1 MKRYFIIG
9 IFALLSACGTAKSD
23 IVAKVDGIV
32 ITKTEF
38 TSAFKFELTLYNPKI
53 LDDQDR
59 ITAIKNA
66 VLDDIIQNIILYKKA
81 KESGIVATDE
91 ELAQEY
97 NSFKSRYTEASFQK
111 MLELKGISYE
121 DWKKD
126 KMRSLLADKLIM
138 QEVVSKIDITDSDI
152 QKYYQKH
159 KKQFTHGDEIHA
171 RQILVDDKKL
181 AEELRER
188 ILKGENF
195 AAIAQE
201 FSIAPEG
208 KRGGDLGWFQRSIMP
223 KAFDEACFPLP
234 TGEISPVVRTEFGY
248 HIFKVIERRPPKT
261 VPLSDVK
268 DKITALIQQ
277 DRMGDAFN
285 KWFKPIKD
293 SADIEINQEVL
304 KEIK

>member
-81 KESGIVATDE
+81 KESGIAATDE